1 MNDRAAGTSRR
12 REPGTAGRSPRGRG
26 ARLARVDRD
35 GPLAASFAQR
45 RMWFL
50 DRLMPGNPS
59 YNCPVVERVRGE
71 FEPKLFAEALAA
83 VVERHES
90 LRTVITGEDGVPT
103 QTVRDGSDIVCRI
116 AEAEGDDAQARLE
129 SARRIARR
137 ELRETFDLGAG
148 PLLRA
153 VVVRL
158 AEDDHVVCLVAHHAC
173 VDGWSL
179 GVLVAELSAAYSAR
193 REGRPPVLP
202 PLTVQYADFAAWEA
216 ERQRG
221 RRHAKQIDYWT
232 ERLRGMPSTLGL
244 STDRP
249 RPSLPNHEAGQLR
262 FQIAPEPARRA
273 RELGAAEGAT
283 LYMTLLAVLNVVL
296 AEHARSEDIAVGAPI
311 LNRPRAELE
320 PLIGFFAN
328 TLVFRTDLSGDPTFR
343 ELLGRVRAVATGA
356 LAHSELPFEHIV
368 ESLQVERDLSHNPLV
383 QLLFQLTS
391 AAPGRFAFPG
401 AESTEFPYGLIFTR
415 MDLEI
420 HLAENTADE
429 GLTGHVVFSK
439 ELFDAE
445 TIELLVHHF
454 TVGLE
459 EALRDPDR
467 PISSIT
473 LLDGSER
480 EKLLADGR
488 GAPLDLPEEPLHE
501 LFSAQA
507 RRTPDAVALVSG
519 GDRLTYRELEER
531 TNRLAHHLRGLGAG
545 PETLVGLCVQRGFG
559 IVEGMLG
566 VLKSGAAYVPIDP
579 ALPAA
584 RIEFV
589 LADTG
594 LSHIV
599 TDDGSAAALSGFG
612 GGLVFVDRPED
623 FAPLPADPPAT
634 GTDITSLAYVI
645 YTSGSTGV
653 PKGILMPHRPIVNL
667 VAWQKTVMAAT
678 PATRTAQFAALG
690 FDISLQEVFSAL
702 LHGESVYLPQD
713 DIRRD
718 AAAFARWVADNG
730 VHQVFLPNVM
740 VQALSEEVDRTG
752 AVLPELRHLSQAG
765 ERISLDAPLR
775 RLLDRHPA
783 LRLHNHF
790 GPSEAHVVTAYTF
803 PERTGDWP
811 QSAPVGRPVANT
823 LLYVVD
829 EDLEPVPTG
838 VPGELCVAGAGLSR
852 GYLGRPELT
861 DRLFVP
867 NPFAEGTRMY
877 RTGDL
882 VRWRWDGNLEFLGR
896 IDDQVKIRG
905 FRVEPGEVQ
914 AVLEQHDLVRQA
926 VVVAFDDAAGAKRLV
941 AYLTAHPGAR
951 ASGSDFSGDLRA
963 HVGAGLPEYM
973 VPSAFVVLDALPL
986 TAGGKV
992 DRALLP
998 APQLR
1003 GALDIGYVAP
1013 RTPEEVRLCEIF
1025 ADLLDAENVGAE
1037 DDFFALGGHSLIAA
1051 RIIARI
1057 NALFGVELPLRAVF
1071 DNRTPKTLGALVVR
1085 ESDARRPAAP
1095 VLAPVGHDD
1104 PVPVSLSQENL
1115 LAAGCDPA
1123 VESGY
1128 TVPPL
1133 VFRLRGELDAD
1144 ALRRSFALLV
1154 ERHSAVRTTFDVLDG
1169 RVVQK
1174 VHGAEGFAVEDVDLA
1189 GLPAAERED
1198 RARELVSA
1206 EVSRAFD
1213 LARGPLLRVKL
1224 LRLAADEHVLSIV
1237 QHHITS
1243 DGWSQALLVRE
1254 VSAIYSALLTGAEP
1268 VLPSLP
1274 VQYRDFSVWE
1284 RATTA
1289 GGALDPH
1296 RAYWASQIA
1305 RMRPVRLPT
1314 DRPRTPGSARRG
1326 QMISWHVPA
1335 ESVRAARRL
1344 GGRIGA
1350 SLYMTMLAAFAVVLR
1365 QRTGA
1370 DDICVGTPVADRG
1383 RVEAEHLIGSFAKVI
1398 AVRAELHGDLTF
1410 EDVVE
1415 LVRDGVLD
1423 GSAHQDLPLFVAMKE
1438 LDPGRD
1444 LAADPALPVLFQMV
1458 DVPHAALALP
1468 KVEVAEFGFE
1478 WEFSTPVDLEVHLL
1492 RGEEPD
1498 EMAGFAILDRDLF
1511 DPDSV
1516 SGLLDATLR
1525 VLEHV
1530 SECPGLPVAELAA
1543 RL

>member
-1 MNDRAAGTSRR
+1 MNDRAARAPRR
-12 REPGTAGRSPRGRG
+12 REPGPAGRSARGRG
-26 ARLARVDRD
+26 SGLARVDRD
-35 GPLAASFAQR
+35 GPLTASFAQR

-59 YNCPVVERVRGE
+59 YNCPVVERVRGVFSPE
-71 FEPKLFAEALAA
+71 VFAEALAA

-90 LRTVITGEDGVPT
+90 LRTVITDDDGVPL
-103 QTVRDGSDIVCRI
+103 QVVGDGSDIVCRI
-116 AEAEGDDAQARLE
+116 VEAGGDAESRLE
-129 SARRIARR
+129 SARRIARE
-137 ELRETFDLGAG
+137 ELRAPFDLGAG

-158 AEDDHVVCLVAHHAC
+158 AADDHVVCLVAHHAC

-179 GVLVAELSAAYSAR
+179 NVLVSELSAAYSAL
-193 REGRPPVLP
+193 REGRAPALA
-202 PLTVQYADFAAWEA
+202 PLAVQYADFAAWEA
-216 ERQRG
+216 GRLRG

-249 RPSLPNHEAGQLR
+249 RPSLPSHEADLLHFR
-262 FQIAPEPARRA
+262 IPPELTRRA

-296 AEHARSEDIAVGAPI
+296 AKHARSEDIAVGAPI
-311 LNRPRAELE
+311 LNRPRSELE

-328 TLVFRTDLSGDPTFR
+328 TLVFRTDLSGDPAFR
-343 ELLGRVRAVATGA
+343 DLLGRVRTVATGA

-368 ESLQVERDLSHNPLV
+368 ESLKVERDLSHNPLV

-391 AAPGRFAFPG
+391 AAPGRFAFSG
-401 AESTEFPYGLIFTR
+401 AESAEFSYGLTFTR

-420 HLAENTADE
+420 HLAENTEDD
-429 GLTGHVVFSK
+429 GLTGHVVFSN
-439 ELFDAE
+439 ELFDTE
-445 TIELLVHHF
+445 TVELLVHHF
-454 TVGLE
+454 VVGVE
-459 EALRDPDR
+459 QALDEPDR
-467 PISSIT
+467 PISSMS
-473 LLDGSER
+473 LLDGAER
-480 EKLLADGR
+480 EKLLAGWH
-488 GAPLDLPEEPLHE
+488 GARLDLPREPLHE

-507 RRTPDAVALVSG
+507 RRTPDSVAIVSG
-519 GDRLTYRELEER
+519 DDRLTYRELEER

-545 PETLVGLCVQRGFG
+545 PESLVGLCVQRGFG

-579 ALPAA
+579 VLPAA
-584 RIEFV
+584 RIEFI

-594 LSHIV
+594 LTHIV
-599 TDDGSAAALSGFG
+599 TDEGSASALAGFG
-612 GGLVFVDRPED
+612 GGLVFVDRPGD
-623 FAPLPADPPAT
+623 FAPQSADPPVT
-634 GTDITSLAYVI
+634 GADASSLAYVI

-653 PKGILMPHRPIVNL
+653 PKGILMPHLPIVNL

-718 AAAFARWVADNG
+718 AAAFARWIADHG

-752 AVLPELRHLSQAG
+752 AALPELRHLSQAG

-775 RLLDRHPA
+775 RLVDRHPA
-783 LRLHNHF
+783 LRVHNHY
-790 GPSEAHVVTAYTF
+790 GPSEAHVITAYTF
-803 PERTGDWP
+803 PRRTGDWP
-811 QSAPVGRPVANT
+811 HSAPVGRPVANT

-829 EDLEPVPTG
+829 ENLEPVPTG

-861 DRLFVP
+861 DQLFVP
-867 NPFAEGTRMY
+867 NPFAAGTRMY

-896 IDDQVKIRG
+896 IDDQVKVRG
-905 FRVEPGEVQ
+905 FRIEPGEVQ
-914 AVLEQHDLVRQA
+914 AVLERHDLVRQA
-926 VVVAFDDAAGAKRLV
+926 VVVAVDDAAGVKRLV
-941 AYLTAHPGAR
+941 SYLTVHPGAR
-951 ASGSDFSGDLRA
+951 ANGHDLVGDLRA

-1003 GALDIGYVAP
+1003 GALDIDYVAP
-1013 RTPEEVRLCEIF
+1013 LSPEEVRMCEIF
-1025 ADLLDAENVGAE
+1025 TDLLGAENVGAE

-1057 NALFGVELPLRAVF
+1057 NAEFGLELPLRAVF
-1071 DNRTPKTLGALVVR
+1071 DNRTPKTIGELVAR
-1085 ESDARRPAAP
+1085 ESAARRRTAP
-1095 VLAPVGHDD
+1095 VLAPIGHDG

-1115 LAAGCDPA
+1115 LVAGCDPA
-1123 VESGY
+1123 VESTY

-1133 VFRLRGELDAD
+1133 VLRLRGELDAD
-1144 ALRRSFALLV
+1144 VLRRSFALLV
-1154 ERHSAVRTTFDVLDG
+1154 ERHSAVRTTFEVRDG
-1169 RVVQK
+1169 RVVQR
-1174 VHGAEGFAVEDVDLA
+1174 VRGADGFAVEQVDLV
-1189 GLPAAERED
+1189 GLPEAEREA

-1224 LRLAADEHVLSIV
+1224 FRLREDEHVLSVV

-1254 VSAIYSALLTGAEP
+1254 VAAIYSALLTGAEP
-1268 VLPSLP
+1268 AVPSLP
-1274 VQYRDFSVWE
+1274 VQYRDYASWE
-1284 RATTA
+1284 RSTMS
-1289 GGALDPH
+1289 GGALD
-1296 RAYWASQIA
+1296 RQRTYWASQIE
-1305 RMRPVRLPT
+1305 RMRPLRLPA
-1314 DRPRTPGSARRG
+1314 DRPRTAGSARRG
-1326 QMISWHVPA
+1326 QMLTWHVPA
-1335 ESVRAARRL
+1335 EVVRAAQEL

-1350 SLYMTMLAAFAVVLR
+1350 SLYMTMLTAFAVVLR
-1365 QRTGA
+1365 ERTGV
-1370 DDICVGTPVADRG
+1370 DDICVGTPVANRG
-1383 RVEAEHLIGSFAKVI
+1383 RVEVEHLIGSFAKVI
-1398 AVRAELHGDLTF
+1398 AVRAELHGDLAF
-1410 EDVVE
+1410 EEAVA

-1423 GSAHQDLPLFVAMKE
+1423 GSTHQDLPLFVAMKE

-1444 LAADPALPVLFQMV
+1444 LAAEPALPVLFQLV
-1458 DVPHAALALP
+1458 DTPHTALALP
-1468 KVEVAEFGFE
+1468 RVETTDFGFD

-1492 RGEEPD
+1492 RGEKPD
-1498 EMAGFAILDRDLF
+1498 ELAGFAIIDRDLF
-1511 DPDSV
+1511 DPDTV
-1516 SGLLDATLR
+1516 SGLLDETVR
-1525 VLEHV
+1525 VLEGAGERPGVLV
-1530 SECPGLPVAELAA
+1530 SELTT